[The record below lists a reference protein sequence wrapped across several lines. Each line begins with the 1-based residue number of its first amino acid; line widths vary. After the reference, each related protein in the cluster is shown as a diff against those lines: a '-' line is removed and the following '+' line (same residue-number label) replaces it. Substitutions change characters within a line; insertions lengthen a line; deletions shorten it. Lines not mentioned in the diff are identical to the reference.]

1 MGQNSRLVM
10 GDFVP
15 IQAAACIE
23 DMRLNV
29 RAAEFGYKVQ
39 ALAAHVL
46 LRLSFQIH
54 AINQSGHPD
63 IVATRGTEQYHF
75 EIEAEVGRP
84 RLRRLKEED
93 FASLVGVPGV
103 LGYFALAI
111 GFPTP
116 RWVLVPAERLQS
128 RNPSPNVLLE
138 SLSDKDFSH
147 AWTMEYQG
155 LLSKEC
161 RRILESSF
169 ATLCE
174 RALPGNGL

>member
-1 MGQNSRLVM
+1 MDDL
-10 GDFVP
+10 VP

-23 DMRLNV
+23 DIRLNV
-29 RAAEFGYKVQ
+29 RAAEFGYKIQ

-54 AINQSGHPD
+54 AINPSGHPD
-63 IVATRGTEQYHF
+63 IVATRGTERYHF

-84 RLRRLKEED
+84 RSRRLHDED

-138 SLSDKDFSH
+138 SLSDKALSD
-147 AWTMEYQG
+147 AWTTEYQE

-161 RRILESSF
+161 RGILESSF

-174 RALPGNGL
+174 RALTGNGL

>member
-1 MGQNSRLVM
+1 MGES
-10 GDFVP
+10 VP
-15 IQAAACIE
+15 IQAAGCIE

-29 RAAEFGYKVQ
+29 RSAEFGYKVQ

-46 LRLSFQIH
+46 LRLGFQVH

-63 IVATRGTEQYHF
+63 IVATRGAKRYHF

-84 RLRRLKEED
+84 RSRRLKEED

-103 LGYFALAI
+103 FGYFALAI

-138 SLSDKDFSH
+138 SLSDKDFSQ
-147 AWTMEYQG
+147 AWTAAYQG
-155 LLSKEC
+155 LLSREC
-161 RRILESSF
+161 HRILESSF
-169 ATLCE
+169 ATLCR
-174 RALPGNGL
+174 RALTGNGL